1 MSPYSAWHITGS
13 HDDCG
18 KRWYVNPRTNFVRLE
33 TGAADIK
40 LGCSAQV
47 IRVHVK
53 NANGICK
60 PGERCALRK
69 FDLLGAEARTSA
81 RPDGWSYIGRSMMP
95 NPGLTVL

>member
-1 MSPYSAWHITGS
+1 M
-13 HDDCG
+13 
-18 KRWYVNPRTNFVRLE
+18 RLD

-53 NANGICK
+53 NANGKCHS
-60 PGERCALRK
+60 EQRCALRK

-95 NPGLTVL
+95 NPGNTVL